1 MKSSKIWIKLFLAT
15 WNSKFCS
22 IYLFFNM
29 KPCLKNVTLNILLL
43 SCNDRI
49 QKDLVDPEKLQVT
62 LGDES
67 LAKGSDLK
75 KALELVALLEAQMK
89 EMNPNLDSITE

>member
-1 MKSSKIWIKLFLAT
+1 MG
-15 WNSKFCS
+15 
-22 IYLFFNM
+22 
-29 KPCLKNVTLNILLL
+29 PCLKNATLNILLL
-43 SCNDRI
+43 SYNDRI
-49 QKDLVDPEKLQVT
+49 QKDLVDPEKLQAT

-75 KALELVALLEAQMK
+75 KALEMVALLEAQMK